1 MGLKDKNIVLAVSGG
16 IAAYK
21 TVELVS
27 QLKKEGANVDVVLSS
42 KAAKFV
48 SPLSL
53 EVMSEN
59 RVFGGSQEWGKEID
73 HIELAR
79 KADLVLLAPATAN
92 TIAKLANGIS
102 DEILFDTILATE
114 APVFVAPAMN
124 TKMWEHKTVQENL
137 RKLVDIGYTVI
148 DPDEGLLACKEVGK
162 GRLAELENIVEKLEK
177 FSTKYFSKIDES
189 FEDEELEENLFARK
203 VLVTLGATKERID
216 PIRFISNRSSGKMG
230 FALID
235 SLIGAG
241 AEVVAIHGFA
251 DLEHHCSFCNHK
263 NLESV
268 QIESAQDMLDALT
281 RLLPSADALFMV
293 AAVADYKV
301 KEVSDTKLKKADGL
315 PEIILEE
322 NPDILKE
329 LMKIKKDHQAII
341 GFSVESQDAI
351 AEGSRKLK
359 EKDLDYIVVNSTE
372 AFGSQE
378 AKVVILGQ
386 GQQEELSASKSQIA
400 ENLVAKLAKL
410 LKQKT
415 IAAV

>member
-1 MGLKDKNIVLAVSGG
+1 
-16 IAAYK
+16 
-21 TVELVS
+21 
-27 QLKKEGANVDVVLSS
+27 
-42 KAAKFV
+42 
-48 SPLSL
+48 
-53 EVMSEN
+53 
-59 RVFGGSQEWGKEID
+59 
-73 HIELAR
+73 
-79 KADLVLLAPATAN
+79 
-92 TIAKLANGIS
+92 
-102 DEILFDTILATE
+102 
-114 APVFVAPAMN
+114 
-124 TKMWEHKTVQENL
+124 
-137 RKLVDIGYTVI
+137 
-148 DPDEGLLACKEVGK
+148 
-162 GRLAELENIVEKLEK
+162 
-177 FSTKYFSKIDES
+177 
-189 FEDEELEENLFARK
+189 
-203 VLVTLGATKERID
+203 
-216 PIRFISNRSSGKMG
+216 
-230 FALID
+230 
-235 SLIGAG
+235 
-241 AEVVAIHGFA
+241 
-251 DLEHHCSFCNHK
+251 
-263 NLESV
+263 
-268 QIESAQDMLDALT
+268 MLDALT